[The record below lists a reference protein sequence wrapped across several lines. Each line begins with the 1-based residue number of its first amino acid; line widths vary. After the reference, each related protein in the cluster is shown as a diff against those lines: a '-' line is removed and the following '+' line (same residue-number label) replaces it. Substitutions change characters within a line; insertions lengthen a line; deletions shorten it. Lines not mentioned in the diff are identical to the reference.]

1 MSGGSHNYIYY
12 KIEEELV
19 GQMHDMELNDLM
31 KDIAELAHDLEW
43 FDSSDCSEN
52 DYKKSVEKFKNK
64 WFGKSRNERLKEYI
78 DESINKLKDQLY
90 TMIGVKE
97 NE

>member
-12 KIEEELV
+12 KIQEELV
-19 GQMHDMELNDLM
+19 GQMHDKELNDLM
-31 KDIAELAHDLEW
+31 KDISELAHDLEW
-43 FDSSDCSEN
+43 FDSSDYGEN

-78 DESINKLKDQLY
+78 DESINELKEQLY

>member
-31 KDIAELAHDLEW
+31 KDIAKLAHDLEW
-43 FDSSDCSEN
+43 FDSSDYGEN

-64 WFGKSRNERLKEYI
+64 WFGNSRNERLKEYI
-78 DESINKLKDQLY
+78 DESINKLKEQLY

>member
-1 MSGGSHNYIYY
+1 MSGGSHNYICY

-19 GQMHDMELNDLM
+19 GQMHDKELNDLM
-31 KDIAELAHDLEW
+31 KDIAKLAHDLEW
-43 FDSSDCSEN
+43 FDSSDYGEN

-78 DESINKLKDQLY
+78 DESVNKLKEQLY
-90 TMIGVKE
+90 TMIGVKKHE
-97 NE
+97 

>member
-1 MSGGSHNYIYY
+1 MSGGSHNYICY

-19 GQMHDMELNDLM
+19 GQMHDKELDDLM
-31 KDIAELAHDLEW
+31 KDIAKLAHDLEW
-43 FDSSDCSEN
+43 YDSSDYGEN

-78 DESINKLKDQLY
+78 DESINELKEQLY
-90 TMIGVKE
+90 TMIGVKKHE
-97 NE
+97 

>member
-1 MSGGSHNYIYY
+1 MSGGSHNYICY

-31 KDIAELAHDLEW
+31 KDIAKLAHDLEW
-43 FDSSDCSEN
+43 FDSSDYGEN

-78 DESINKLKDQLY
+78 DESINELKEQLY